1 MSERPIL
8 MNTDMVNAILD
19 GRKTVTR
26 RNPFQMPLGCDPNPW
41 VWVIS
46 FERIG
51 KKEATL
57 V

>member
-26 RNPFQMPLGCDPNPW
+26 RNPFQMPLGCEPNPW

-46 FERIG
+46 LERIG